1 MLSALCANSLL
12 HYYVHLA
19 KVHWSLFCNSHEYF
33 LSKSPTLQNK
43 NEKMFLLSQ
52 HLELIPYFLFPCSLY
67 NELKNK
73 IKPIALYKHPMHI
86 QV

>member
-19 KVHWSLFCNSHEYF
+19 KVHWSLFCNSHEFFYQKV
-33 LSKSPTLQNK
+33 LHYKI
-43 NEKMFLLSQ
+43 KMKKCSLNQ
-52 HLELIPYFLFPCSLY
+52 HLELIPYFLSPCSLY